1 MCLSGTSS
9 FLIWVALEL
18 NILAFLPIISNQ
30 GVWAFE
36 NTIKYFLVQSVASI
50 IFLSSRIMVNFLPSY
65 FSDVGT
71 ISILLKLG
79 AAPLHRWF
87 ISILKTCSL
96 TVLFF
101 LSTIQKILPL
111 LVCFN
116 LWLKSW
122 ILVLF
127 SVITFILILLSTPGI
142 ININKILGVSSVMNL
157 IWFLLSTQT
166 SYLVFFLFFIIYTTI
181 LYCLILILFNLIVT
195 RFYELGGVSVR
206 LKTLLVYLFMSLGG
220 MPPFLGF
227 LGKICVLK
235 ENMYSM
241 DSVFLVSLV
250 LASLRVLYLYISRSF
265 FFLCMVPYQKI
276 SIPQNKISYQ
286 RIVILGGIV
295 LVNYVR
301 LLV

>member
-1 MCLSGTSS
+1 MPSDAGGGQAHLATVNVRRIWSWGCKDVLKIWRLKSLLIEEIVLSPLFGFYFILFLRIILCLSSTSS

-50 IFLSSRIMVNFLPSY
+50 IFLSSRIMINFLPSY

-71 ISILLKLG
+71 VSILLKLG
-79 AAPLHRWF
+79 AAPLHGWF

-122 ILVLF
+122 VLVLF
-127 SVITFILILLSTPGI
+127 SVITFILILLSAPGTV
-142 ININKILGVSSVMNL
+142 NINKILGISSVINL
-157 IWFLLSTQT
+157 I
-166 SYLVFFLFFIIYTTI
+166 
-181 LYCLILILFNLIVT
+181 
-195 RFYELGGVSVR
+195 
-206 LKTLLVYLFMSLGG
+206 
-220 MPPFLGF
+220 
-227 LGKICVLK
+227 
-235 ENMYSM
+235 
-241 DSVFLVSLV
+241 
-250 LASLRVLYLYISRSF
+250 
-265 FFLCMVPYQKI
+265 
-276 SIPQNKISYQ
+276 
-286 RIVILGGIV
+286 
-295 LVNYVR
+295 
-301 LLV
+301 